1 MVMLEIKEVKAY
13 VGHNNILFNSQEGAR
28 MNLANHVLW
37 ESNLHKPYEIYLK
50 LKEIYGQA

>member
-37 ESNLHKPYEIYLK
+37 DSNLHEPYEIYLK